1 MENKV
6 FKILVVHHKKDKVY
20 KDDIYTPIHAG
31 KSLSNLELDM
41 IGDDTGYNISE
52 KNPYYCELTALY
64 WAWKNLHDIDYLG
77 LCHYRR
83 YFDFSTS
90 GYSTRIVSENELYE
104 LGKKNSQ
111 ILLRNID
118 KIGINGVVLPTYWR
132 EPHSIIEHF
141 EK

>member
-64 WAWKNLHDIDYLG
+64 RVDSSLLG
-77 LCHYRR
+77 MEKSKRCRLYRLMSLQKV
-83 YFDFSTS
+83 F
-90 GYSTRIVSENELYE
+90 
-104 LGKKNSQ
+104 
-111 ILLRNID
+111 
-118 KIGINGVVLPTYWR
+118 
-132 EPHSIIEHF
+132 
-141 EK
+141 